1 MSLLNRAE
9 VMFLSDVAVRVG
21 AVRFGEFTLASGR
34 KSDFYFDGRR
44 VTLSQEGLGYVANA
58 MAGATVGVASVGG
71 PATAAV
77 PMVAGYL
84 AKFGFRALDTDDP
97 LPKRGFYVRES
108 PKAHGL
114 GNVVEGLLEKG
125 DKVLL
130 VDDTLTS
137 GGSLLKAAAA
147 VREAGAEVVRVMV
160 LLDRGEGGAKAVSD
174 ALGVDVFSALT
185 RADLEAAVARTGGAS

>member
-1 MSLLNRAE
+1 MPLLNKAE
-9 VMFLSDVAVRVG
+9 VMLLAEVACRVG

-44 VTLSQEGLGYVANA
+44 VTLSQEGIGYVANA
-58 MAGATVGVASVGG
+58 MGAATLGTTSVGG

-84 AKFGFRALDTDDP
+84 GKFWFRGLEDDS
-97 LPKRGFYVRES
+97 LPRRGFYVREA

-114 GNVVEGLLEKG
+114 GNVIEGLFERG

-147 VREAGAEVVRVMV
+147 VREAGGEVVRVMV

-174 ALGVDVFSALT
+174 ALGVEVVSALT
-185 RADLEAAVARTGGAS
+185 RADLEAAAARTKVDS

>member
-1 MSLLNRAE
+1 MSLLNDDESRELAWI
-9 VMFLSDVAVRVG
+9 AKNVG
-21 AVRFGEFTLASGR
+21 AVRFGEFTLASGK

-44 VTLSQEGLGYVANA
+44 VTLSNVGLCLVARA
-58 MAGATVGVASVGG
+58 IARAAQGAVAIGG

-84 AKFGFRALDTDDP
+84 SRYSLMEAG
-97 LPKRGFYVRES
+97 LPQRGFYVRQE

-114 GNVVEGLLEKG
+114 GNVIEGLLNPG

-137 GGSLLKAAAA
+137 GGSLVKAAAA
-147 VREAGAEVVRVMV
+147 VRAAGAEVMRVMV
-160 LLDRGEGGAKAVSD
+160 LLDREEGGAETIRKE
-174 ALGVDVFSALT
+174 LGVEVVSAIT
-185 RADLEAAVARTGGAS
+185 RKALEAFVKAEAAT